1 MHLATLKDTMRTYHK
16 KLKRIKERGCKDF
29 IKIKYSGKNVV
40 LKLVDGSDET
50 VKLLTN
56 WRIKYRDMFAT
67 DFVISEE
74 KTKNWIK
81 HDVLENPDK
90 IVFLIY
96 VENRKIGIISTS
108 NYDENTNSCILDT
121 ILKEPTFFLPGLMTT
136 VEKVY
141 LKWMFDELA
150 ISKITGF
157 LFSDNKKMMDIHTK
171 CGWIIT
177 DVVPI
182 EKKSMNKNSEIIW
195 QKVNSNSN
203 NVKPKRYFNL
213 VEITRENLMKN
224 FNDIQYEVICD

>member
-121 ILKEPTFFLPGLMTT
+121 MMKEPTFFLPGLMTT
-136 VEKVY
+136 IEKVY

-157 LFSDNKKMMDIHTK
+157 
-171 CGWIIT
+171 
-177 DVVPI
+177 
-182 EKKSMNKNSEIIW
+182 
-195 QKVNSNSN
+195 
-203 NVKPKRYFNL
+203 
-213 VEITRENLMKN
+213 
-224 FNDIQYEVICD
+224 